1 MGPRSFISP
10 FNPAA
15 RQAKIDQAGA
25 PVRLRDSVCSIVR
38 CVALMKRVFS
48 NPLAALTAGLC
59 LRLFFVLKFP
69 ANSGDTVL
77 YEQIAKN
84 WLQHHVY
91 AMNVGE
97 QILPVDMRMPG
108 YRAFLALVYGISG
121 AIRGEVGEAVWL
133 WVMAAQVVVDLLTC
147 VLIALLASLLV

>member
-38 CVALMKRVFS
+38 CVALMKRVLS
-48 NPLAALTAGLC
+48 SPIAALSAGLC

-69 ANSGDTVL
+69 ASSNDTTL
-77 YEQIAKN
+77 YEQIAAN
-84 WLQHHVY
+84 WLNHHVY
-91 AMNVGE
+91 AVTVGD
-97 QILPVDMRMPG
+97 QLMPVDVRMPG
-108 YRAFLALVYGISG
+108 Y
-121 AIRGEVGEAVWL
+121 
-133 WVMAAQVVVDLLTC
+133 
-147 VLIALLASLLV
+147 